1 MRLNQ
6 FKKIFSLTLAL
17 TMFQMLPLTSFA
29 IEKEE
34 FFNEAAINE
43 VVFNPQLVDESLR
56 LEQLP
61 DELYAILENDIQD
74 SVQIDEKTVS
84 DLFSVGF
91 VNSDGTKSLM
101 TFDSPVKYLDDETGS
116 ICFIDNTFIP
126 TDDNDIAY
134 ANHGNSYSASFPV
147 NISDGVSFSEAD
159 FSINM
164 KPVDSL
170 ENCEPQI
177 VNDELVYGNTFN
189 DNTDICYSLENSGIK
204 ESIVVY
210 EPTGCSCY
218 DFIISA
224 DGLVPETESGK
235 SITLLDESN
244 DEPVFVIQP
253 TFIMDSYN
261 GEYIDGEEHIT
272 YDNYYDIEQQ
282 DDGTYLLHMNLDE
295 EFLNAE
301 STVYPCVI
309 DPSIWAVNFSD
320 CSSSY
325 VLQSGEAGYINNQL
339 SSGIFSGSGEHL
351 SYIKANNIN
360 RVSWIEPN
368 RLRSAE
374 FRVKAASN
382 GYTNSCTIECYD
394 STTLSNVSAVTYSE
408 LISSL
413 GSLQSSTT
421 FTTLGE
427 TYSFDLTKLF
437 KSWISYE
444 LGEGGKNPDYGF
456 ILRGASGECT
466 QGRYFSSTASS
477 NTYFYL
483 VYEEGEELEDGF
495 YNIRNVST
503 GRYLKYNYGNP
514 LTLSSSPSADD
525 CKWQIILSKSPDRT
539 VTYGTYTIRPYH
551 DLNVAMKISSNG
563 QSVITNSSGNTFRIV
578 RNSDKTFR
586 IMPVE
591 SDYAGGNALGISSST
606 PTTQNYS
613 NISEMKWTFEPV
625 VNRFFSEYIPEKYNN
640 FYTQGRLN
648 CYAYAFGFIENY
660 YISRDGKQQPGLFAA
675 DSDKDLR
682 KSLDVHNNMPE
693 LMNNFVYNMN
703 LDASNLGYTITEY
716 ISNRDTVEQFGSDSR
731 LIALVIDNS
740 SRYHFY
746 MQHNDGTWS
755 HKDGDTK
762 ARNTAFS
769 HTESNPQYLN
779 NGNIKQYV
787 YKNYELGMCK
797 FFIITK
803 DAVSD
808 YPHDKSNSPKQNI
821 FYFTDMAGDNMF
833 TSSNISIGKQE
844 ACIDT
849 YDDVD
854 FYVFK
859 PTATRNYTIQ
869 TTSDRRHEEYNSQ
882 KWEYYTVI
890 GDINVDDLDCEIY
903 DKNGS
908 LVYADKRGGQ
918 INKEFN
924 LTGGQNYF
932 IKIYNYSKNPC
943 NYTLTLS

>member
-1 MRLNQ
+1 MRFNQ
-6 FKKIFSLTLAL
+6 FKKICSIILTL
-17 TMFQMLPLTSFA
+17 TMFQALPLTSFA
-29 IEKEE
+29 SEKEK
-34 FFNEAAINE
+34 FSNEDIVDE
-43 VVFNPQLVDESLR
+43 VVFNPQMVDESLR

-116 ICFIDNTFIP
+116 ICFIDNAFIP

-189 DNTDICYSLENSGIK
+189 DNTDICYSLENIGIK

-235 SITLLDESN
+235 SIVLLDESSGK
-244 DEPVFVIQP
+244 PVFVIQP

-272 YDNYYDIEQQ
+272 YNNYYDIEQQ

-301 STVYPCVI
+301 STVYPCII

-339 SSGIFSGSGEHL
+339 SAGIFSGSGEHL

-374 FRVKAASN
+374 FRVKAASS

-477 NTYFYL
+477 NTYFHL

-495 YNIRNVST
+495 YNIRNV
-503 GRYLKYNYGNP
+503 
-514 LTLSSSPSADD
+514 
-525 CKWQIILSKSPDRT
+525 
-539 VTYGTYTIRPYH
+539 
-551 DLNVAMKISSNG
+551 
-563 QSVITNSSGNTFRIV
+563 
-578 RNSDKTFR
+578 
-586 IMPVE
+586 
-591 SDYAGGNALGISSST
+591 
-606 PTTQNYS
+606 
-613 NISEMKWTFEPV
+613 
-625 VNRFFSEYIPEKYNN
+625 
-640 FYTQGRLN
+640 
-648 CYAYAFGFIENY
+648 
-660 YISRDGKQQPGLFAA
+660 
-675 DSDKDLR
+675 
-682 KSLDVHNNMPE
+682 
-693 LMNNFVYNMN
+693 
-703 LDASNLGYTITEY
+703 
-716 ISNRDTVEQFGSDSR
+716 
-731 LIALVIDNS
+731 
-740 SRYHFY
+740 
-746 MQHNDGTWS
+746 
-755 HKDGDTK
+755 
-762 ARNTAFS
+762 
-769 HTESNPQYLN
+769 
-779 NGNIKQYV
+779 
-787 YKNYELGMCK
+787 
-797 FFIITK
+797 
-803 DAVSD
+803 
-808 YPHDKSNSPKQNI
+808 
-821 FYFTDMAGDNMF
+821 
-833 TSSNISIGKQE
+833 
-844 ACIDT
+844 
-849 YDDVD
+849 
-854 FYVFK
+854 
-859 PTATRNYTIQ
+859 
-869 TTSDRRHEEYNSQ
+869 
-882 KWEYYTVI
+882 
-890 GDINVDDLDCEIY
+890 
-903 DKNGS
+903 
-908 LVYADKRGGQ
+908 
-918 INKEFN
+918 
-924 LTGGQNYF
+924 
-932 IKIYNYSKNPC
+932 
-943 NYTLTLS
+943 